1 MKYEIFS
8 KNKQNQRQANQVCQE
23 STKLFFEKQMGFVEE
38 YKVMKYFDKIYDR
51 IDEQFCKNVKRID

>member
-1 MKYEIFS
+1 MKYFLKTS
-8 KNKQNQRQANQVCQE
+8 KIRDKQIKFVKNQQ
-23 STKLFFEKQMGFVEE
+23 KLFFEKQMGFVEE